1 MSSVYSIKELEKLS
15 GIKAHTLRIWEKRY
29 GIIKPKRTANNIRY
43 YLDDDIKRVLNIALL
58 NKNGHKISKI
68 ACMCNTEINKA
79 VQDLSILNGVEAG
92 NEIEAMTISIL
103 ELDAS
108 RCKVIL
114 NTVIEKKGFEACIYD
129 LIYPLLDKLSA
140 MWFSGSFKA
149 VHESFIR
156 NILRNKVCAEID
168 QLENIKNP
176 KCSFI
181 LFLSENE
188 DHELSLL
195 FLHYILKTRDVQIIN
210 LGRNVAVYDIIQ
222 ACEIYKP
229 DYTFSII
236 NDTFVEDSLQSYI
249 DFLSQ
254 HIPDVTMLF
263 SGFQFVKQD
272 IKMGNNCKYIESLNA
287 VESII

>member
-1 MSSVYSIKELEKLS
+1 MSSVYSIKDLEKLS

-43 YLDDDIKRVLNIALL
+43 YLDEDIKHILNIALL

-68 ACMCNTEINKA
+68 ACMCNKEMSQAIK
-79 VQDLSILNGVEAG
+79 DLSLLSGLTAG
-92 NEIEAMTISIL
+92 NEVEAITLSIL
-103 ELDAS
+103 ELDQN

-114 NTVIEKKGFEACIYD
+114 DTIIEKKGFEVCIYEF
-129 LIYPLLDKLSA
+129 IYPLLDKLSA
-140 MWFSGSFKA
+140 LWFSGSFKA

-156 NILRNKVCAEID
+156 NMLHNKVCAEID
-168 QLENIKNP
+168 QLENIDNP
-176 KCSFI
+176 KSKFI
-181 LFLSENE
+181 LFLSEKEN
-188 DHELSLL
+188 HELSLL
-195 FLHYILKTRDVQIIN
+195 FLQYILKKRNVQVIN
-210 LGRNVAVYDIIQ
+210 LGSNIAVYDIIQ

-236 NDTFVEDSLQSYI
+236 NDTFVEDSLQSYV

-254 HIPDVTMLF
+254 HISDVTMLF
-263 SGFQFVKQD
+263 SGFQFVKQE
-272 IKMGNNCKYIESLNA
+272 IKLGKNCKYIESLNA

>member
-1 MSSVYSIKELEKLS
+1 MSSVYSIKDLEKLS

-29 GIIKPKRTANNIRY
+29 GIVKPRRTENNIRY
-43 YLDDDIKRVLNIALL
+43 YLDEDIKHVLNIALL

-68 ACMCNTEINKA
+68 ACMGSEEISEA
-79 VQDLSILNGVEAG
+79 VQDLSIINGVEAG
-92 NEIEAMTISIL
+92 NEIEAITLSIL
-103 ELDAS
+103 ELDKR
-108 RCKVIL
+108 RCKIIL
-114 NTVIEKKGFEACIYD
+114 DTIIEKKGFESCIYEF
-129 LIYPLLDKLSA
+129 IYPLLDKLSA

-156 NILRNKVCAEID
+156 NLLRNKVCAEID
-168 QLENIKNP
+168 HLDSIENP
-176 KCSFI
+176 RCSFI
-181 LFLSENE
+181 LFLSEKEN
-188 DHELSLL
+188 HELSLL
-195 FLHYILKTRDVQIIN
+195 FLQYILKKRNVQVIN
-210 LGRNVAVYDIIQ
+210 LGSEIAVYDIIQ

-272 IKMGNNCKYIESLNA
+272 IKFGKNCKYIESLNA